1 MKRRFATISLLA
13 IVTGTAVAG
22 ALPASATKVKARKL
36 SGSITVS
43 AASSL
48 TEAFTE
54 MGANFEKLNKGT
66 KVAFNFA
73 ASSTLAQQIQGGAPA
88 DVFASADGANMQK
101 LVSGKQVTAE
111 PIDFASNLLTIV
123 VKPGNPKG
131 VKSVAD
137 LTDVGIVSLCASTV
151 PCGKYAA
158 QMFSRDGVTVPSDK
172 TTLGQDV
179 KATLSA
185 VQTGDADAGVVYVT
199 DAKAAG
205 KTVARVKIPASLNVL
220 SVYPIAP
227 VASSENASLAKAW
240 VKYVTSAD
248 GQKTLRSFGFLPAP
262 PTT

>member
-1 MKRRFATISLLA
+1 MKRLLAAVSLL
-13 IVTGTAVAG
+13 TLVAL
-22 ALPASATKVKARKL
+22 AAAAPAHAEKTKKPKL
-36 SGSITVS
+36 RGSITVS
-43 AASSL
+43 AAVSL
-48 TEAFTE
+48 MEAFTE
-54 MGANFEKLNKGT
+54 MAGDFEKSNKGT
-66 KVAFNFA
+66 TVTFNFG

-101 LVSGKQVTAE
+101 LVSGKQATAE

-137 LTDVGIVSLCASTV
+137 LPTVGIVSLCASTV

-158 QMFSRDGVTVPSDK
+158 QMFTQDGVTVPSDK

-185 VQTGDADAGVVYVT
+185 VSNGDADAGVVYVT
-199 DAKAAG
+199 DAKSAG
-205 KTVARVKIPASLNVL
+205 KTVAQVKIPASLNVL
-220 SVYPIAP
+220 AVYPIAP
-227 VASSENASLAKAW
+227 LASSQNASLAKAW
-240 VKYVTSAD
+240 VKYVTSAA
-248 GQKTLRSFGFLPAP
+248 GQKTLKSFGFLPPP